1 MLKMMD
7 CDRKQKLA
15 WAIGL
20 SLVLGET
27 ALTVPGYANA
37 ALDTIRGQ
45 TLTKTDWQIG
55 KPTYITD
62 STITADSVSF
72 KDQTCLSDNTGIMG
86 NTDWRN
92 FTNQVAPFQLDYNTS
107 LTANKGVEISTIQVG
122 VGVQKETTT
131 QLITG
136 AFAMTGAFLATPTLE
151 IHDIS
156 TAKGN
161 QNLHLSGFYA
171 DGNQED
177 VNSGGKIIDNTIKAD
192 TIYLH
197 NISTDSAQFLTGA
210 YMGSMDWKPFT
221 DGGKNNL
228 IIENIQ
234 NTANATFVDS
244 QTGAATGTLVY
255 GLANDLLGS
264 YDLINP
270 TNPETNYNIPFT
282 VTGNTIIRN
291 VSASQGSAI
300 GTVATNET
308 TVDTAHNTIHF
319 HNLDISDI
327 HGSDMSIG
335 LYGGTAEI
343 QADSANINMT
353 GKNNEYAGLY
363 TASVPDFKTD
373 TVKEFA
379 VAGPFIGN
387 IHLDNAEG
395 TYTINGNI
403 LADQGNHMLQ
413 TVYAYNMYKAYE
425 EEALNQPGLSDEEK
439 EAIRQELN
447 PYLQSFE
454 DALAEEK
461 KHPTGSINLGGHL
474 ALYGDVYAK
483 NGGILNLHLTKG
495 SIFEGQADSYTEF
508 DAAGS
513 LTHRK
518 VDIRTSLNDTAFGRM
533 NGWQTYE
540 DAMYQ
545 RYGVPRLTEGTI
557 NITMDPG
564 STWITQGKSFITS
577 LDFNGGGLVDTRK
590 GHGVSVNMEKL
601 TGNGGTFL
609 MDFSQDHAKSDML
622 YIKDI
627 SGAGTQNIEGFL
639 LPGTQANNLKGLR
652 FATTGGDDYKR
663 GTDKFTVSLFPGQGV
678 NNVKLVVKNEKFDP
692 DATAI
697 NESFNGGK
705 DGTGTYKPG
714 NDYITAVFSGKSY
727 THKVPDMDK
736 VAKAISNGETYMDDK
751 GEFLP
756 EYMKDETVENP
767 VKEGTNWYVDA
778 LVSAPSDSAKVI
790 KKSSQLAYT
799 NTIYG
804 ITTDTLEKRMGEARY
819 SEPGDGMWGRVRY
832 DGLGRTNLYRA
843 NDTMTEL
850 GYDWKRKEGTDGK
863 QIQGAAVDY
872 MNGKGEFRG
881 ITGSN
886 ESKRLGL
893 WFYNTWLGNKG
904 HYTDLVAKAGRLSN
918 KFDLYQPGLPKDHGD
933 YRNNYYSLSFEYGRK
948 KELGHQWYVEPQ
960 AQVQYT
966 RLSGADYTTSQGS
979 RVRLD
984 GVDSFIGRAGFRL
997 GRELDDRN
1005 TLYVNGNVYHE
1016 FAGSQGM
1023 HASDLTGD
1031 MDVTGYN
1038 RATWYE
1044 LGLGLSSKVGH
1055 NAYAHMSFDRQFGNG
1070 IEHSYSLQ
1078 AGVDWKF

>member
-72 KDQTCLSDNTGIMG
+72 KDQTCLSDNTGAGG
-86 NTDWRN
+86 NTDWQN
-92 FTNQVAPFQLDYNTS
+92 YTNQAAPFQLDHNTS
-107 LTANKGVEISTIQVG
+107 LTANQGLEIANLQVG
-122 VGVQKETTT
+122 QQSQYAT
-131 QLITG
+131 LANAAFALTG
-136 AFAMTGAFLATPTLE
+136 ASLATPTLE
-151 IHDIS
+151 IHDIAS
-156 TAKGN
+156 AEGN
-161 QNLHLSGFYA
+161 TNPYFTGFYTA
-171 DGNQED
+171 SNVEDTYTDG
-177 VNSGGKIIDNTIKAD
+177 KYIDNTLRAD
-192 TIYLH
+192 TIH
-197 NISTDSAQFLTGA
+197 IHDISTDSAQKLIGA
-210 YMGSMDWKPFT
+210 NMGAIDWKPFT
-221 DGGKNNL
+221 AGATNNL
-228 IIENIQ
+228 LIENISD
-234 NTANATFVDS
+234 TVDHDVLNVEK
-244 QTGAATGTLVY
+244 GVETGTLVY
-255 GLANDLLGS
+255 GLANNLIGS
-264 YDLINP
+264 NSLTDPQDIYDV
-270 TNPETNYNIPFT
+270 PFT
-282 VTGNTIIRN
+282 VSGTTTIRN
-291 VSASQGSAI
+291 INATHGSAI
-300 GTVATNET
+300 GEIATWATGSDHKN
-308 TVDTAHNTIHF
+308 NTIRF
-319 HNLDISDI
+319 HELNISDI

-335 LYGGTAEI
+335 LYGGVAKISVEN
-343 QADSANINMT
+343 ANINMT

-379 VAGPFIGN
+379 VAGPFLGN
-387 IHLDNAEG
+387 IYMDDAEG
-395 TYTINGNI
+395 KYTINGNI
-403 LADQGNHMLQ
+403 LADQANHALYLKDYYDLM
-413 TVYAYNMYKAYE
+413 KASSE
-425 EEALNQPGLSDEEK
+425 ESLNQPGLTDEDKEMMRQQIQEQLQPYEQAMEK
-439 EAIRQELN
+439 EKE
-447 PYLQSFE
+447 
-454 DALAEEK
+454 
-461 KHPTGSINLGGHL
+461 HPVGTINLGGHL
-474 ALYGDVYAK
+474 SLYGDIYAK
-483 NGGILNLHLTKG
+483 NGGTVNLQLTKG
-495 SIFEGQADSYTEF
+495 STFEGQADSYTDF

-513 LTHRK
+513 LTPRK
-518 VDIRTSLNDTAFGRM
+518 VDIKSSLDNTSLGKQNNWEYQADI
-533 NGWQTYE
+533 
-540 DAMYQ
+540 MYQ
-545 RYGVPRLTEGTI
+545 QAGVPRLTEGTI

-564 STWITQGKSFITS
+564 STWITRGKSFITN

-736 VAKAISNGETYMDDK
+736 VAKAISSGETYMDDK

-756 EYMKDETVENP
+756 EYMKDETIDNP

-778 LVSAPSDSAKVI
+778 LVSTPSDSAKVI

-997 GRELDDRN
+997 GRELDDKN

>member
-1 MLKMMD
+1 MRDSKNKMN
-7 CDRKQKLA
+7 LA
-15 WAIGL
+15 LGL
-20 SLVLGET
+20 GLRLVLGG
-27 ALTVPGYANA
+27 AAMAVPGYANA
-37 ALDTIRGQ
+37 NAALDLVQGQ
-45 TLTKTDWQIG
+45 HLTKTDWQIG
-55 KPTYITD
+55 KPVFITD
-62 STITADSVSF
+62 STITADSVSI
-72 KDQTCLSDNTGIMG
+72 KDQTCLSDNTGASG

-92 FTNQVAPFQLDYNTS
+92 FTDQVAPFQLDHNTS

-122 VGVQKETTT
+122 VQKPT

-136 AFAMTGAFLATPTLE
+136 AFAMTGASLATPTLE

-161 QNLHLSGFYA
+161 LNLQFSGFYA
-171 DGNQED
+171 DGNEAD

-192 TIYLH
+192 TIHLH
-197 NISTDSAQFLTGA
+197 DISTDSAQILTGA

-221 DGGKNNL
+221 DGGTNNL

-234 NTANATFVDS
+234 DTANATFVDS
-244 QTGAATGTLVY
+244 QTGAVTGTLVY
-255 GLANDLLGS
+255 GLANDLVGS
-264 YDLINP
+264 YDLTDP

-282 VTGNTIIRN
+282 VTGNTVIRN

-300 GTVATNET
+300 GTVATSEMT
-308 TVDTAHNTIHF
+308 ADTVHNTIHF

-373 TVKEFA
+373 TVREFA
-379 VAGPFIGN
+379 VAGPFLGN

-425 EEALNQPGLSDEEK
+425 EQALNQPGLSDEEK
-439 EAIRQELN
+439 EAIRQELA

-495 SIFEGQADSYTEF
+495 SIFEGQADSYTDF

-513 LTHRK
+513 LTPRK

-533 NGWQTYE
+533 NRWQTYE

-545 RYGVPRLTEGTI
+545 QYGVPRLTEGTI
-557 NITMDPG
+557 NITMEPD
-564 STWITQGKSFITS
+564 STWITRGKSFITS

-609 MDFSQDHAKSDML
+609 MDFSKDPSKSDML

-627 SGAGTQNIEGFL
+627 SGAGTQNIEGYL
-639 LPGTQANNLKGLR
+639 LPGTQAKDLKGLR

-663 GTDKFTVSLFPGQGV
+663 GTDKFSVSLFPGQGV

-692 DATAI
+692 NATAS

-705 DGTGTYKPG
+705 DGMGTYKPG
-714 NDYITAVFSGKSY
+714 NDAVTAIFSGRSY
-727 THKVPDMDK
+727 THKVPDMVKIAQSGGD
-736 VAKAISNGETYMDDK
+736 YMDAN
-751 GEFLP
+751 GNIRP
-756 EYMKDETVENP
+756 EYMKEETIENP

-778 LVSAPSDSAKVI
+778 LVSTPSDSAKVI
-790 KKSSQLAYT
+790 QKSSQLAYT

-804 ITTDTLEKRMGEARY
+804 ITTDTLEKRLGEARY
-819 SEPGDGMWGRVRY
+819 SEAGDGMWGRVRY

-850 GYDWKRKEGTDGK
+850 GYDWKRKDGADGK

-893 WFYNTWLGNKG
+893 WFYNTWLGSKG
-904 HYTDLVAKAGRLSN
+904 HYTDLVAKVGRLSN
-918 KFDLYQPGLPKDHGD
+918 KFDLYQPGVPKDHGD
-933 YRNNYYSLSFEYGRK
+933 YKNNYYALSFEYGRK
-948 KELGHQWYVEPQ
+948 KDLGNQWYVEPQ
-960 AQVQYT
+960 GQVQYT
-966 RLSGADYTTSQGS
+966 RLSGADYTTSQGTQ
-979 RVRLD
+979 VRLD
-984 GVDSFIGRAGFRL
+984 GTDSFIGRAGFRL
-997 GRELDDRN
+997 GRDLGSKA

-1070 IEHSYSLQ
+1070 FEHSYSLQ